1 MKASGVAFY
10 NFKPS
15 IRQLGWIPSWKN
27 VASLDNIQSS
37 EHKGERSVKL
47 LRDNAR
53 PRTASTT
60 KDTIISL
67 VWDSQQFLQQPAY
80 SLDATLSNYD
90 LFRSIQHIL
99 SDTQFQLLIR
109 YKKNGSMT
117 GFCLLGEKIWHFT
130 VTEFIFFLIFRWL
143 KGIERTYYGEYFE
156 FHWTIWII
164 RLYT

>member
-1 MKASGVAFY
+1 M
-10 NFKPS
+10 
-15 IRQLGWIPSWKN
+15 
-27 VASLDNIQSS
+27 
-37 EHKGERSVKL
+37 KL

-99 SDTQFQLLIR
+99 SDTQFQLFIR
-109 YKKNGSMT
+109 YKKMA
-117 GFCLLGEKIWHFT
+117 
-130 VTEFIFFLIFRWL
+130 R
-143 KGIERTYYGEYFE
+143 
-156 FHWTIWII
+156 
-164 RLYT
+164 